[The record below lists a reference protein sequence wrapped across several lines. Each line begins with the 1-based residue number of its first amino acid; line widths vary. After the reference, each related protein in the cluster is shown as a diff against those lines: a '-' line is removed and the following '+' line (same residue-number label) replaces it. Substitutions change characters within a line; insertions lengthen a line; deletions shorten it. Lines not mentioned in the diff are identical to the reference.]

1 MRDAELDPTVV
12 AMKKIIAACIMLS
25 GLFFAVPAAACSFS
39 VPQRH
44 TVVDEP
50 PPSDVA
56 APEKPTLSVEAITRG
71 QGPKWAGPGS
81 RSASSCDDIGKLT
94 FEISPNR
101 REVGYQFEVVD
112 GSPPQGFSFP
122 DVPTRTEE
130 DGTWFD
136 VWIDG
141 AEDNQESFRFEVR
154 VTAIDKWG
162 RESEPSEPVVVSHPG
177 TGPCG
182 GGAGSNQAVFVVLG
196 LSLVGLLR
204 RRRE

>member
-1 MRDAELDPTVV
+1 
-12 AMKKIIAACIMLS
+12 MKKIIAACIMLS

-94 FEISPNR
+94 VEISPNR

-112 GSPPQGFSFP
+112 GSTPQGFSFP

-162 RESEPSEPVVVSHPG
+162 RESEPSEHVVVSHPG